1 MSDGFID
8 ELRNMLASGSV
19 LTGADI
25 DARYHHDMSGYP
37 VPKPRAVVRPRTTED
52 VSTLLRH
59 CYAGHVPVTTQ
70 GGMTGLVR
78 AALPNADEIVLSME
92 RMNAI
97 EEVDISGSVVIV
109 QAGTPLQKLQERVE
123 QDGLMFPLD
132 LGSRGSCTIGGNIST
147 NAGGNRVIRYGMM
160 RDLVLGLEVVTA
172 DGTVLKGLR
181 KYIKNNTGIE
191 LKHLFIGSE
200 GILGVVTRAA
210 LRVFPAPA
218 ERQVALCA
226 LPSFGQVTTFLK
238 LARKSLGG
246 ELTAFEVM
254 WNAYYRHTVE
264 RVKGVV
270 GPLPTHHPFYVL
282 LEASGSD
289 AQRIQQGLETMLET
303 AMGDNLILDATLS
316 TSNASAAAF
325 WRIRDSSVELGRSFP
340 FAARM
345 GFDVSLAI
353 DRMEEYADT
362 LDARVKAIDP
372 QAFTIVMG
380 HAGDGNL
387 HPSVYHEH
395 TPDKH
400 DEFEKLVYDLTG
412 EFDGS
417 ISAEHG
423 IGILKRPYLKMSR
436 TAEEI
441 ETMRTLK
448 RALDPNNIL
457 NPGRI
462 FTL

>member
-1 MSDGFID
+1 MADGFID
-8 ELRNMLASGSV
+8 ELRKTLDKGAVLSGD
-19 LTGADI
+19 DI
-25 DARYHHDMSGYP
+25 DARYHHDMAGRP
-37 VPKPRAVVRPRTTED
+37 VPKPRAVVRPKTTED
-52 VSTLLRH
+52 VSALLRLCH
-59 CYAGHVPVTTQ
+59 RDKVPVTTQ

-78 AALPNADEIVLSME
+78 GGLPNADEIVLSME
-92 RMNAI
+92 LMNKV
-97 EEVDISGSVVIV
+97 EEVDTATGVAIA
-109 QAGTPLQKLQERVE
+109 QAGAPLQKIQERVE
-123 QDGLMFPLD
+123 QDGFMFPLD

-147 NAGGNRVIRYGMM
+147 NAGGNRVIRYGMT
-160 RDLVLGLEVVTA
+160 RDLILGLEVVTA

-181 KYIKNNTGIE
+181 KYIKNNTGID

-210 LRVFPAPA
+210 LRLFPAPA

-238 LARKSLGG
+238 LARQYLGG

-254 WNAYYRHTVE
+254 WNEYYRLTVE
-264 RVKGVV
+264 RVKGVA

-282 LEASGSD
+282 MEASGGD
-289 AQRIQQGLETMLET
+289 AERIHEDLERLLEM
-303 AMGDNLILDATLS
+303 AMGDNLILDAAVS
-316 TSNASAAAF
+316 TSNASATAI
-325 WRIRDSSVELGRSFP
+325 WRIRNSAVELGRSFP
-340 FAARM
+340 YAARM

-362 LDARVKAIDP
+362 VGTRIRQVDPKAF
-372 QAFTIVMG
+372 AIVFG

-387 HPSVYHEH
+387 HVGLHHEN
-395 TPDKH
+395 TPEKH
-400 DEFEKLVYDLTG
+400 HEFEKLVYGITG
-412 EFDGS
+412 EFGGS

-423 IGILKRPYLKMSR
+423 IGILKKPYLKMSR

-448 RALDPNNIL
+448 RAMDPNNIL

-462 FTL
+462 ISV

>member
-1 MSDGFID
+1 MSEGFID
-8 ELRNMLASGSV
+8 ELRNALDKGAVLSG
-19 LTGADI
+19 GDI
-25 DARYHHDMSGYP
+25 DARYHHDLAGNP
-37 VPKPRAVVRPRTTED
+37 VPKPRAVIRPRTTED
-52 VSTLLRH
+52 VSVLLRLCH
-59 CYAGHVPVTTQ
+59 REGVPVTTQ

-78 AALPNADEIVLSME
+78 GALPNANEIVLSME
-92 RMNAI
+92 RMNSV
-97 EEVDISGSVVIV
+97 EEVDASAGVAIA
-109 QAGTPLQKLQERVE
+109 QAGTPLQKLQEQVE

-132 LGSRGSCTIGGNIST
+132 LGARGSCTIGGNIST
-147 NAGGNRVIRYGMM
+147 NAGGNRVIRYGMT
-160 RDLVLGLEVVTA
+160 RDLILGLEVVTA

-181 KYIKNNTGIE
+181 KYIKNNTGID
-191 LKHLFIGSE
+191 LKQLFIGSE

-218 ERQVALCA
+218 ARQVALCA
-226 LPSFGQVTTFLK
+226 LTSFGQVTAFLRM
-238 LARKSLGG
+238 ARQSLGG

-254 WNAYYRHTVE
+254 WNAYYRLVVE
-264 RVKGVV
+264 RVKGVA

-289 AQRIQQGLETMLET
+289 AGRIHADLEKLLET
-303 AMGDNLILDATLS
+303 AMDDNLILDATLS
-316 TSNASAAAF
+316 TSNASAAAI
-325 WRIRDSSVELGRSFP
+325 WRIRDSSVELGRTFP
-340 FAARM
+340 YTARV

-362 LDARVKAIDP
+362 IGSRVRAIDP
-372 QAFTIVMG
+372 QAFAIVFG

-387 HPSVYHEH
+387 HLNVHHEH

-400 DEFEKLVYDLTG
+400 DEFEKLVYDITG
-412 EFDGS
+412 EFGGS

-436 TAEEI
+436 TEEEI

-448 RALDPNNIL
+448 RALDPKNIL

-462 FTL
+462 FTV

>member
-8 ELRNMLASGSV
+8 QLREAFDHGSV
-19 LTGADI
+19 LSGADI
-25 DARYHHDMSGYP
+25 DARYYHDISGNP

-52 VSTLLRH
+52 VSTLLRLCH
-59 CYAGHVPVTTQ
+59 REKVPVTTQ

-78 AALPNADEIVLSME
+78 AALPDADEIVLSME
-92 RMNAI
+92 RMTAI
-97 EEVDISGSVVIV
+97 EEVDTANGVAIA
-109 QAGTPLQKLQERVE
+109 QAGAPLQKIQERVE
-123 QDGLMFPLD
+123 QDGFMFPLD

-147 NAGGNRVIRYGMM
+147 NAGGNRVIRYSMT
-160 RDLVLGLEVVTA
+160 RDLILGLEVVTA
-172 DGTVLKGLR
+172 DGTVLRGLR
-181 KYIKNNTGIE
+181 KYIKNNTGID
-191 LKHLFIGSE
+191 LKHLYIGSE

-210 LRVFPAPA
+210 VRIFPAPA

-226 LPSFGQVTTFLK
+226 LPSFGQVMSLLK
-238 LARKSLGG
+238 LARTNLGG

-264 RVKGVV
+264 RVKGVA

-282 LEASGSD
+282 LEASGGD
-289 AQRIQQGLETMLET
+289 AERIHADLEKLLET
-303 AMGDNLILDATLS
+303 AMEDGLLLDATLS
-316 TSNASAAAF
+316 TSNASAAAI
-325 WRIRDSSVELGRSFP
+325 WRIRDSSVELGRTFP

-353 DRMEEYADT
+353 DRMEEYVNT
-362 LDARVKAIDP
+362 IEARVKAIDP
-372 QAFTIVMG
+372 QAFIIVMG

-395 TPDKH
+395 TPDRH
-400 DEFEKLVYDLTG
+400 DEFEKLVYDITG

-423 IGILKRPYLKMSR
+423 IGISKRPYLKMSR

-457 NPGRI
+457 SPGRI
-462 FTL
+462 FTM

>member
-1 MSDGFID
+1 M
-8 ELRNMLASGSV
+8 
-19 LTGADI
+19 
-25 DARYHHDMSGYP
+25 
-37 VPKPRAVVRPRTTED
+37 
-52 VSTLLRH
+52 
-59 CYAGHVPVTTQ
+59 
-70 GGMTGLVR
+70 
-78 AALPNADEIVLSME
+78 
-92 RMNAI
+92 
-97 EEVDISGSVVIV
+97 
-109 QAGTPLQKLQERVE
+109 
-123 QDGLMFPLD
+123 
-132 LGSRGSCTIGGNIST
+132 
-147 NAGGNRVIRYGMM
+147 
-160 RDLVLGLEVVTA
+160 
-172 DGTVLKGLR
+172 
-181 KYIKNNTGIE
+181 
-191 LKHLFIGSE
+191 
-200 GILGVVTRAA
+200 
-210 LRVFPAPA
+210 
-218 ERQVALCA
+218 
-226 LPSFGQVTTFLK
+226 TFLK

-246 ELTAFEVM
+246 DLTAFEVM
-254 WNAYYRHTVE
+254 WNAYYRQTVE

-289 AQRIQQGLETMLET
+289 AERIRDGLEKMLET

-316 TSNASAAAF
+316 SSNASVAAI

-345 GFDVSLAI
+345 GFDVSVAI
-353 DRMEEYADT
+353 DMMEEYADT

-380 HAGDGNL
+380 HVGDGNL

-412 EFDGS
+412 EFGGS

-423 IGILKRPYLKMSR
+423 IGISRRPYLKMSR
-436 TAEEI
+436 TEEEI

-448 RALDPNNIL
+448 RALDPKNIL

-462 FTL
+462 FTV

>member
-1 MSDGFID
+1 MSATIID
-8 ELRNMLASGSV
+8 DLRAAFDHTTV

-25 DARYHHDMSGYP
+25 DARYHTDMAGVP
-37 VPKPRAVVRPRTTED
+37 VAPPLAVMRPRSTED
-52 VSTLLRH
+52 VSTFLKLCHGAR
-59 CYAGHVPVTTQ
+59 VPVTTQ

-78 AALPNADEIVLSME
+78 ATMPLAGEIVLSME

-97 EEVDISGSVVIV
+97 EEVDTGGGVVIA
-109 QAGTPLQKLQERVE
+109 QAAVPLQRVHERVA
-123 QDGLMFPLD
+123 QHGFMYPLD
-132 LGSRGSCTIGGNIST
+132 LGARGSCTIGGNIST
-147 NAGGNRVIRYGMM
+147 NAGGNRVIRYGMT
-160 RDLVLGLEVVTA
+160 RDLVLGLEAVLA
-172 DGTVLKGLR
+172 DGTVLKGVR
-181 KYIKNNTGIE
+181 KYIKNNTGID

-210 LRVFPAPA
+210 LRIFPAPA

-226 LPSFGQVTTFLK
+226 LPSFGQVVSFLE
-238 LARKSLGG
+238 LARRHLGG

-254 WNAYYRHTVE
+254 WNEYYRLTVE
-264 RVKGVV
+264 RVKGVT

-282 LEASGSD
+282 FEASGGD
-289 AQRIQQGLETMLET
+289 AERIHADLENLLEK
-303 AMGDNLILDATLS
+303 ALGDNLILDATLS
-316 TSNASAAAF
+316 TSNASAAAM

-340 FAARM
+340 YAARM

-353 DRMEEYADT
+353 DRMDQYADT
-362 LDARVKAIDP
+362 IGARIRAIDP
-372 QAFTIVMG
+372 QAFAVVFG

-387 HPSVYHEH
+387 HIGLHHEH
-395 TPDKH
+395 TPEKR

-412 EFDGS
+412 EFGGS

-436 TAEEI
+436 TEAEI

-448 RALDPNNIL
+448 RALDPQNIL

-462 FTL
+462 FTV

>member
-1 MSDGFID
+1 MID
-8 ELRNMLASGSV
+8 ALNELLSPKRVRTDAEALASWGRDWTRSFAVAPSAIVFPESV
-19 LTGADI
+19 D
-25 DARYHHDMSGYP
+25 D
-37 VPKPRAVVRPRTTED
+37 VVK
-52 VSTLLRH
+52 
-59 CYAGHVPVTTQ
+59 
-70 GGMTGLVR
+70 LVR
-78 AALPNADEIVLSME
+78 AANERRWSLVPSGGRTGLSGGAVASNGEIVVSFD
-92 RMNAI
+92 RMNRILDFNEADRI
-97 EEVDISGSVVIV
+97 VRCQAGVVTGTLQDYAAERGLFYPVDFASSGSS
-109 QAGTPLQKLQERVE
+109 Q
-123 QDGLMFPLD
+123 
-132 LGSRGSCTIGGNIST
+132 IGGNIST
-147 NAGGNRVIRYGMM
+147 NAGGNRVIRYGMT
-160 RDLVLGLEVVTA
+160 RDLILGLEVVTA

-181 KYIKNNTGIE
+181 KYIKNNTGID
-191 LKHLFIGSE
+191 LKQLFIGSE

-226 LPSFGQVTTFLK
+226 LPSFGQVTAFLRM
-238 LARKSLGG
+238 AREGLGG

-254 WNAYYRHTVE
+254 WNAYYRLTVE
-264 RVKGVV
+264 RVKGVA

-289 AQRIQQGLETMLET
+289 PERIHADLEKLLES

-316 TSNASAAAF
+316 TSNASAAAI

-340 FAARM
+340 YAARM

-380 HAGDGNL
+380 HVGDGNL

-395 TPDKH
+395 TPEKH

-412 EFDGS
+412 EFGGS

-436 TAEEI
+436 TEEEI

-448 RALDPNNIL
+448 RALDPKNIL

>member
-8 ELRNMLASGSV
+8 ELRNTLDSGSV

-25 DARYHHDMSGYP
+25 DARYYHDMAGHP
-37 VPKPRAVVRPRTTED
+37 VPKPRAVVRPKTTAD
-52 VSTLLRH
+52 VSTLLRLCH
-59 CYAGHVPVTTQ
+59 AGHVPVTTQ

-97 EEVDISGSVVIV
+97 EEVDISGSVVIA

-226 LPSFGQVTTFLK
+226 LPSFGQVITFLK

-289 AQRIQQGLETMLET
+289 AERIQQGLENMLET

-316 TSNASAAAF
+316 TSNASAAAI
-325 WRIRDSSVELGRSFP
+325 WRIRDSSVELGRTFP

>member
-1 MSDGFID
+1 MADRFID
-8 ELRNMLASGSV
+8 ELRTALESGSV

-25 DARYHHDMSGYP
+25 DARYHHDLAGNP
-37 VPKPRAVVRPRTTED
+37 VPKPRAVVRPKTTAD
-52 VSTLLRH
+52 VSALLRLCH
-59 CYAGHVPVTTQ
+59 REKVPVTTQ
-70 GGMTGLVR
+70 GGMTGLER
-78 AALPNADEIVLSME
+78 GALPNANEIVLSME
-92 RMNAI
+92 RMNAV
-97 EEVDISGSVVIV
+97 EEVDTATGVAIA
-109 QAGTPLQKLQERVE
+109 QAGAPLQKIQERVE
-123 QDGLMFPLD
+123 QDGFMFPLD

-147 NAGGNRVIRYGMM
+147 NAGGNRVIRYGMT
-160 RDLVLGLEVVTA
+160 RDMILGLEVVTA

-181 KYIKNNTGIE
+181 KYIKNNTGID

-210 LRVFPAPA
+210 LRIFPAPA

-226 LPSFGQVTTFLK
+226 LPSFPHVASFLK
-238 LARKSLGG
+238 RARTYLGG

-254 WNAYYRHTVE
+254 WNEYYRFTVE

-282 LEASGSD
+282 LEASGGD
-289 AQRIQQGLETMLET
+289 AERIHADLEKLLEM
-303 AMGDNLILDATLS
+303 AMEEGQIIDATIS
-316 TSNASAAAF
+316 TSNASAAAI
-325 WRIRDSSVELGRSFP
+325 WRIRDSSVELGRTFP
-340 FAARM
+340 YAARM

-353 DRMEEYADT
+353 DRMEDYANT
-362 LDARVKAIDP
+362 IASRIKAIDP
-372 QAFTIVMG
+372 QAFSIVFG

-387 HPSVYHEH
+387 HLGVHHEA
-395 TPDKH
+395 TPEKRE
-400 DEFEKLVYDLTG
+400 EFEKLVYGITG
-412 EFDGS
+412 EFGGS

-423 IGILKRPYLKMSR
+423 IGVLKRPYLKLSR

-448 RALDPNNIL
+448 RALDPHNIL

-462 FTL
+462 IEA

>member
-1 MSDGFID
+1 VQTAIID
-8 ELRNMLASGSV
+8 DLRSAFDATTV
-19 LTGADI
+19 LTGSEI
-25 DARYHHDMSGYP
+25 DARYHTDMAGVP
-37 VPKPRAVVRPRTTED
+37 VAPPLAVVRPRTTEE
-52 VSTLLRH
+52 VSQFLRLCH
-59 CYAGHVPVTTQ
+59 QSRVPVTTQ

-78 AALPNADEIVLSME
+78 ATMPAPGEIVLSTE

-97 EEVDISGSVVIV
+97 EEVDIGGGVVITQTGV
-109 QAGTPLQKLQERVE
+109 PLQRLQERVE
-123 QDGLMFPLD
+123 QDGFMFPLD
-132 LGSRGSCTIGGNIST
+132 LGARGSCTIGGNIST
-147 NAGGNRVIRYGMM
+147 NAGGNRVIRYGMT
-160 RDLVLGLEVVTA
+160 RDLVLGLEAVLA
-172 DGTVLKGLR
+172 DGTILKGVR
-181 KYIKNNTGIE
+181 KYIKNNTGID
-191 LKHLFIGSE
+191 LKHLYIGTE

-210 LRVFPAPA
+210 VRIFPAPA

-226 LPSFGQVTTFLK
+226 LPSFGKVMAFLK
-238 LARKSLGG
+238 LARRSLGG

-254 WNAYYRHTVE
+254 WNAYYRQTVE

-289 AQRIQQGLETMLET
+289 AERMRTSLEQMLET
-303 AMGDNLILDATLS
+303 AMNDELILDATLS
-316 TSNASAAAF
+316 TSNASAAAI

-345 GFDVSLAI
+345 GFDVSIAI
-353 DRMEEYADT
+353 DRMEAYADA

-380 HAGDGNL
+380 HVGDGNL

-412 EFDGS
+412 EFGGS

-436 TAEEI
+436 TEEEI
-441 ETMRTLK
+441 ETMRSLK
-448 RALDPNNIL
+448 RALDPKNIL

-462 FTL
+462 FTV

>member
-1 MSDGFID
+1 MSEGFID
-8 ELRNMLASGSV
+8 ELRNALDKSMVLSG
-19 LTGADI
+19 GDI
-25 DARYHHDMSGYP
+25 DARYHHDLAGNP
-37 VPKPRAVVRPRTTED
+37 APKPRAVVRPRTTED
-52 VSTLLRH
+52 VSVLLRLCH
-59 CYAGHVPVTTQ
+59 REGVPVTTQ

-92 RMNAI
+92 RMNSV
-97 EEVDISGSVVIV
+97 EEVDASAGVAIA

-132 LGSRGSCTIGGNIST
+132 LGARGSCTIGGNIST
-147 NAGGNRVIRYGMM
+147 NAGGNRVIRYGMT
-160 RDLVLGLEVVTA
+160 RDLILGLEVVTA

-181 KYIKNNTGIE
+181 KYIKNNTGID
-191 LKHLFIGSE
+191 LKQLFIGSE

-226 LPSFGQVTTFLK
+226 LPSFGQVMAFLRM
-238 LARKSLGG
+238 ARKTLGG

-254 WNAYYRHTVE
+254 WNAYYRLTVG
-264 RVKGVV
+264 RVKGVA

-289 AQRIQQGLETMLET
+289 PERIHTDLEKLLET
-303 AMGDNLILDATLS
+303 AMGDDLILDATLS
-316 TSNASAAAF
+316 TSNASAAAI

-340 FAARM
+340 YAARM

-372 QAFTIVMG
+372 QAFTVVMG
-380 HAGDGNL
+380 HVGDGNL

-412 EFDGS
+412 EFGGS

-436 TAEEI
+436 TEEEI
-441 ETMRTLK
+441 ETMRALK
-448 RALDPNNIL
+448 RALDPKNIL

-462 FTL
+462 FIM